1 MSNPDLAVPKG
12 LSEKGREAVQI
23 ILDILKDR
31 EITYTGG
38 SKAFYS
44 PAEWKAK
51 GEQYCQNALLV
62 VVYDGSA
69 VAQCFEYAKE
79 DYAAIEAM
87 DAALR
92 AADMYPESGTHVYAG
107 IYPVTRINP

>member
-12 LSEKGREAVQI
+12 LSEKGREAIRI
-23 ILDILKDR
+23 ILEVLAAH

-69 VAQCFEYAKE
+69 LARCFEYAKE

-92 AADMYPESGTHVYAG
+92 AADMYPESGTHWYAG
-107 IYPVTRINP
+107 IYNLTKINP